1 MSNLKLGLYLTVKV
15 LTITAYIMT
24 ILYTAVNG
32 LWIVTGLTI
41 LIPLSSYYTEKF
53 LKVVRIRKKFRQSEE
68 KVSELQEI
76 IRKSKEKMENRDDVD
91 E

>member
-32 LWIVTGLTI
+32 LWIVTGLII